1 MRDTVLWRKQSRII
15 MLLADA
21 LHIDAERA
29 LDLFYS
35 TKIYQQLSDPK
46 YGLQLMSDGYILED
60 LIDEID
66 REINGFMITHQ
77 YVDTVSQFYIEFLRY
92 ANNDKGLGIVLTP
105 PHITDLFAELAGVDK
120 NSIVLDNC
128 CGTGGFLTESFKVL
142 LNNYEKSGTLTTE
155 AREFLSKKCFYGV
168 DVRDEN
174 ISRM

>member
-60 LIDEID
+60 LIDEL
-66 REINGFMITHQ
+66 RESHSDLIT
-77 YVDTVSQFYIEFLRY
+77 
-92 ANNDKGLGIVLTP
+92 P
-105 PHITDLFAELAGVDK
+105 
-120 NSIVLDNC
+120 
-128 CGTGGFLTESFKVL
+128 
-142 LNNYEKSGTLTTE
+142 
-155 AREFLSKKCFYGV
+155 
-168 DVRDEN
+168 
-174 ISRM
+174 